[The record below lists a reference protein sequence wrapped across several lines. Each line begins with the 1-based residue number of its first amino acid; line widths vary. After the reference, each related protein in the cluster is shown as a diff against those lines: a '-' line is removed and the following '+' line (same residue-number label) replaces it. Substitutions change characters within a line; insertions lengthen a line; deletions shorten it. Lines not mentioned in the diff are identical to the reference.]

1 MIAPF
6 DVFEEDAA
14 GPMWM
19 GEVHSVEEAKT
30 LVKSLPNYSKEK
42 KYFILGMTTS
52 DQFDLNLDETPR
64 DSVVE

>member
-30 LVKSLPNYSKEK
+30 LVKSWPNYSKKK
-42 KYFILGMTTS
+42 KYFVLSLKTS
-52 DQFDLNLDETPR
+52 SRFDLSLDEA
-64 DSVVE
+64 S